1 MTWRVSPG
9 YPRDVIDADGKLIC
23 TTYGSEA
30 EANAVLIVGI
40 HQNYEEFLRERQ
52 RLIEGSDPSPEAT
65 K

>member
-40 HQNYEEFLRERQ
+40 HQNFEAFLRGRQ
-52 RLIEGSDPSPEAT
+52 RQTEGPEPPPEAT